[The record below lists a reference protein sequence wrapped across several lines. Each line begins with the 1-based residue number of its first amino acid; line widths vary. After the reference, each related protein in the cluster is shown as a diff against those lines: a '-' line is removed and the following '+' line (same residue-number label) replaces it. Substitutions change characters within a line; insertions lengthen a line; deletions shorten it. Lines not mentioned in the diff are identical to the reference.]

1 MNLKAALDVL
11 VASAEMDAKSLMSK
25 TGEQTP
31 ASDVLWAIAAK
42 LRKLSA
48 QAASAPDLPP
58 PFDSQEEAQ
67 RAAGIWPQEAEP
79 ATVRAEAKA
88 QGDDAHL
95 DVLFTHHPRS
105 GLPLHGLQNQMTRRT
120 CTLRRWDFNPWT
132 GAERQREDV
141 ASDPEGLTLRPPGW
155 PVFAV
160 KKPSALDE
168 MAAQAASWRDAFAE
182 RLAAP
187 DPEMVGQKMQGL
199 GGRIAA
205 ASPALGAPY
214 GVDFKNHQWIGIA
227 IDHATKWKTAGGLQN
242 LLMAKHYLDKLIEL
256 EGKAS

>member
-1 MNLKAALDVL
+1 MLLNDILNALARQSRALEAQAEKLAAERDY
-11 VASAEMDAKSLMSK
+11 SAEFPACDAEALRAAHSMLCRMAS
-25 TGEQTP
+25 GNPAGTP
-31 ASDVLWAIAAK
+31 GAKVDAS
-42 LRKLSA
+42 RLS
-48 QAASAPDLPP
+48 PDLPP

-67 RAAGIWPQEAEP
+67 RAASIWPQEAEP
-79 ATVRAEAKA
+79 ATVRVSPKA
-88 QGDDAHL
+88 QGDDAYR
-95 DVLFTHHPRS
+95 DVPFTHHPRS
-105 GLPLHGLQNQMTRRT
+105 GLPLQDRMTRRA

-168 MAAQAASWRDAFAE
+168 MAAQAAIWVSKAASE
-182 RLAAP
+182 RV
-187 DPEMVGQKMQGL
+187 MG
-199 GGRIAA
+199 